1 MKLGKEK
8 IVQIAICDGNL
19 ESCLESGGG
28 LNLESD
34 VMIFVVGTLK
44 VALGERKIR

>member
-1 MKLGKEK
+1 MKLKLEKEK

-19 ESCLESGGG
+19 EICLRWVG

-34 VMIFVVGTLK
+34 VMIFVVGDFESC
-44 VALGERKIR
+44 VE

>member
-19 ESCLESGGG
+19 EICLEWVG

-34 VMIFVVGTLK
+34 VMIFVVETLK
-44 VALGERKIR
+44 VALGERRIR